1 MWLCP
6 INLTNKSDVRYVPMG
21 KGLMPTPW
29 VLPSDGGCIRSER
42 LVLQQPG
49 YLIDDSTPIL

>member
-6 INLTNKSDVRYVPMG
+6 INLTNKSAVRYVPMG

-42 LVLQQPG
+42 LVLQQFATALMRQ
-49 YLIDDSTPIL
+49 YTF